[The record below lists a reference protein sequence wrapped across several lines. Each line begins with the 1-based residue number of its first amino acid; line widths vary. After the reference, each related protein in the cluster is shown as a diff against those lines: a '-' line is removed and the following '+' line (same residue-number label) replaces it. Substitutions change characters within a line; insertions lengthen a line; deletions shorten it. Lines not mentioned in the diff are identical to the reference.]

1 MAKKDLTVKE
11 MAQMGG
17 KARAK
22 KLTPARRKEIATAGA
37 EARMEKI
44 SPKKRSQIARNAALA
59 RWAQEGKVNT

>member
-22 KLTPARRKEIATAGA
+22 KLTPARRKQIAAAGA

-44 SPKKRSQIARNAALA
+44 SPKKRSEIARNAALA
-59 RWAQEGKVNT
+59 RWKKKQKSDM